1 MGAETDAE
9 ILAAVAIDEVG
20 DLLFQTGYR
29 KRLSLEGK
37 TEVCSALADYH
48 LMAKAKGA
56 MDQFIDG
63 LNSFGLLVVMKQ
75 NPVLW
80 EPLFL
85 RSVSAGLTRG
95 I

>member
-1 MGAETDAE
+1 MQ
-9 ILAAVAIDEVG
+9 AAVAIDEVG

-29 KRLSLEGK
+29 KCLSLAGK

-48 LMAKAKGA
+48 LMAKVKGA

-63 LNSFGLLVVMKQ
+63 LNSFGLLVVIKQ